1 MGERPYCARQRVP
14 GLVFLLALLASVL
27 STLSCGSGSSSRQDF
42 ASGQDIAAISE
53 APTTTVATVS
63 VTPPVASIPA
73 TVNQQLTA
81 TALYTN
87 KQKKTLTSAAW
98 SVSDATVANVSAS
111 GLVTGLRAGKVTVT
125 ARDPASGVS
134 GTGTVTVTAATLV
147 SIRVT
152 PAHKRVAVGA
162 SVQYTATGTF
172 SDGTKFALG
181 AATTTWAST
190 DSAIA
195 TVGNTGVAKGLANG
209 TVAIT
214 ATDAVTGLSGK
225 AVLCVGRA
233 RLRSIEVTPRAMSV
247 PVGSTQAFVATGKY
261 SDGSTLDLTD
271 VATWKSSNA
280 AVASVSNASGTA
292 GKAAALEVGT
302 TIISAKVLHKTDAA
316 KLTVT
321 GAVLTSIAITPATKS
336 LPDGTTLQL
345 TATGTYSDATTHDI
359 TTTVTWTSSSAAVAV
374 SNAAGSE
381 GLATALGLGVATV
394 TAADPSTGISA
405 TAQLTVTAAVL
416 TSLSITPLSA
426 SVALGYSQ
434 QFRATGTFSDSTTQ
448 DLTATVTWSAT
459 SPAVASIS
467 NAPGSAGLAASLK
480 VGTTSIGALDP
491 TSGITAADASLT
503 VTPAVLT
510 ALSVSPPVATI
521 ANGLTQQF
529 TATGIFSDGS
539 HQDLTSVDT
548 WSVTS
553 GAATISNAAGSAGLA
568 ASNGVGTSTIQVVD
582 ATRGVT
588 GTATL
593 VVTAATVVSI
603 GVTPAAKSI
612 PLGTSQQ
619 FVATGIF
626 TDNTAKDLT
635 QAVTWSTSNGDASV
649 SNAAGTRGLAT
660 ATGLGTATV
669 TATYVPAMVS
679 GSTTLTVTA
688 AALVSIGITPAL
700 PTLPAGL
707 TQPLAATGMYTDGT
721 TQDLTATVTWS
732 SSPPSVAAVSN
743 LSGSKGLATAIA
755 PGVAVVSAVDPAT
768 GITGSTSLTVTSAV
782 LDSIAIAPPALILPL
797 GTNRQLTATGTFS
810 DGSTKDITTSV
821 TWSASGGAA
830 SVSNASGSAGLV
842 STAHVGTAT
851 VTATDPSSGRAAS
864 ASVTVTAAV
873 LVSVAVS
880 PAMASVPKGLTQQ
893 FVATGTYTDGSTQ
906 DLTQSATWSSS
917 APSATI
923 SNAAGS
929 AGLATATSLGVS
941 TISAI
946 DPATGIQGSAAM
958 TTTAALLVSIR
969 VTPPSSSLLVGGT
982 TQLDAVG
989 TYDDGTTLDLTATA
1003 TWTSSGPAVSVSNA
1017 AGSAG
1022 LVTGASAGMA
1032 SVTATDP
1039 TTGIAGSASVSV
1051 FVLAPTT
1058 EVAAGGYDTCALRNG
1073 TVECWGWNL
1082 YGQLGNGTTTDS
1094 PTPVVV
1100 PNLSGVAAVSAG
1112 YGPFC
1117 ALLAGG
1123 TVECWGDNAYGELG
1137 NGSTTAFATTP
1148 VALAN
1153 LSGVT
1158 AISAGLFHACALLSN
1173 GTVACWGD
1181 DAYGQLGDGTT
1192 TNSSTPVAVKNLSGV
1207 AAVSAGANHS
1217 CALLSNGTIACWGEN
1232 MYGQLG
1238 NGTRTN
1244 SSTPVAVT
1252 NLTGAAAISVGL
1264 LHTCALLLNGTAE
1277 CWGQNRHGELGNGT
1291 TSNFSSTPVAVSNL
1305 SGVTGLSVGDAHTC
1319 ALLSGGNVACWG
1331 NNSYGQ
1337 LGNGTTGVSTL
1348 PVAVSS
1354 LSGAVGISAG
1364 LLHTCALLADSTVE
1378 CWGYN
1383 RLGELGDGTTTDSS
1397 TPVQVMW

>member
-1 MGERPYCARQRVP
+1 V
-14 GLVFLLALLASVL
+14 V
-27 STLSCGSGSSSRQDF
+27 
-42 ASGQDIAAISE
+42 
-53 APTTTVATVS
+53 TVS

-81 TALYTN
+81 TAVYTN
-87 KQKKTLTSAAW
+87 KQKRTLASAAW
-98 SVSDATVANVSAS
+98 SVSDPTVANVSAS
-111 GLVTGLRAGKVTVT
+111 GLVTGLRAGKVTLT
-125 ARDPASGVS
+125 ARDPVSGVS
-134 GTGTVTVTAATLV
+134 GTATVTVTAATLV
-147 SIRVT
+147 SIHVT
-152 PAHKRVAVGA
+152 PAHRRIAINA
-162 SVQYTATGTF
+162 SEQYTATGTF

-181 AATTTWAST
+181 AATTSWAST
-190 DSAIA
+190 DSAVA
-195 TVGNTGVAKGLANG
+195 TVSATGVANGLSNG

-233 RLRSIEVTPRAMSV
+233 RLRSIEVTPTAKSV
-247 PVGSTQAFVATGKY
+247 PVGSTQAFVATGTY

-280 AVASVSNASGTA
+280 AIASVSNAAGTA
-292 GKAAALEVGT
+292 GEAAALEVGT
-302 TIISAKVLHKTDAA
+302 TTISATVLGKTDTA

-321 GAVLTSIAITPATKS
+321 GAVLTSIAITPAIKS

-345 TATGTYSDATTHDI
+345 TATGTYSDGTTHDV
-359 TTTVTWTSSSAAVAV
+359 TGAVTWTSSSAAVVV
-374 SNAAGSE
+374 SNAAGSA
-381 GLATALGLGVATV
+381 GLATARALGVATV
-394 TAADPSTGISA
+394 TATDPSTGIAA

-416 TSLSITPLSA
+416 TSLSIAPPSS
-426 SVALGYSQ
+426 SVALGFSQ

-467 NAPGSAGLAASLK
+467 NAPGSAGLAASLH

-491 TSGITAADASLT
+491 TSGITAANASLT

-510 ALSVSPPVATI
+510 ALSVSPPAATI

-539 HQDLTSVDT
+539 HQDVTSVET

-553 GAATISNAAGSAGLA
+553 GTATISNAAGSAGLA
-568 ASNGVGTSTIQVVD
+568 TSNGVGTSTIQVFD
-582 ATRGVT
+582 AARGVT

-593 VVTAATVVSI
+593 IVTAATVVSI

-619 FVATGIF
+619 FAATGVF
-626 TDNTAKDLT
+626 TDHTTEDLT

-649 SNAAGTRGLAT
+649 SNAAGSKGLAT
-660 ATGLGTATV
+660 ATGVGTATV
-669 TATYVPAMVS
+669 TATYAPAMVS

-688 AALVSIGITPAL
+688 AALVSIAVTPAL

-721 TQDLTATVTWS
+721 TQDLTQAVTWS
-732 SSPPSVAAVSN
+732 SSIAGVASVSN
-743 LSGSKGLATAIA
+743 MSGAKGLATAIT

-768 GITGSTSLTVTSAV
+768 GITGSTSLTVTAAV
-782 LDSIAIAPPALILPL
+782 LESIAIAPPALILPL
-797 GTNRQLTATGTFS
+797 GTNQQLTATGTFS
-810 DGSTKDITTSV
+810 DGSTKDVTTSV

-830 SVSNASGSAGLV
+830 SVSSAPGSAGLV
-842 STAHVGTAT
+842 TTAHVGMAT
-851 VTATDPSSGRAAS
+851 VTAIDPSSGRAAS

-873 LVSVAVS
+873 LVSIAVS

-893 FVATGTYTDGSTQ
+893 FVATGTYTDGSTL
-906 DLTQSATWSSS
+906 DLTQSAAWSSS
-917 APSATI
+917 SPSATI

-929 AGLATATSLGVS
+929 AGLATATSIGVS
-941 TISAI
+941 TITAT
-946 DPATGIQGSAAM
+946 DAPTGIQGSATM
-958 TTTAALLVSIR
+958 TTTAAVLVSIR

-1003 TWTSSGPAVSVSNA
+1003 TWTSSGSAVSVSNA

-1022 LVTGASAGMA
+1022 LVTGTSAGTA

-1039 TTGIAGSASVSV
+1039 ATGIAGSASVSASV
-1051 FVLAPTT
+1051 VAPTT
-1058 EVAAGGYDTCALRNG
+1058 AIAAGGYDTCALRNG

-1082 YGQLGNGTTTDS
+1082 YGQLGDGTTTDS

-1100 PNLSGVAAVSAG
+1100 SNLSGIAAVSAG
-1112 YGPFC
+1112 FGPSC
-1117 ALLAGG
+1117 ALLASG
-1123 TVECWGDNAYGELG
+1123 TVECWGDNADGELG
-1137 NGSTTAFATTP
+1137 NGSTTDATTP
-1148 VALAN
+1148 VTVTS
-1153 LSGVT
+1153 LSGVR
-1158 AISAGLFHACALLSN
+1158 AISAGLFHACALLSS
-1173 GTVACWGD
+1173 GTASCWGD
-1181 DAYGQLGDGTT
+1181 NAYGQLGDGTT
-1192 TNSSTPVAVKNLSGV
+1192 TSSTTPVPVTNLSGV
-1207 AAVSAGANHS
+1207 VAVSAGDYHS

-1232 MYGQLG
+1232 SFGQLG

-1244 SSTPVAVT
+1244 SPTPVAVT
-1252 NLTGAAAISVGL
+1252 NLTGAAAVSVGL

-1291 TSNFSSTPVAVSNL
+1291 TSSFSSTPVAVSNL

-1319 ALLSGGNVACWG
+1319 ALLSGGNVVCWG

-1337 LGNGTTGVSTL
+1337 LGNGTTGISTL

-1354 LSGAVGISAG
+1354 LSGAVSISAG
-1364 LLHTCALLADSTVE
+1364 LLHTCALLADSSVE

-1383 RLGELGDGTTTDSS
+1383 QLGELGDGTTTNSS